1 MTRHTHMVNE
11 FSQCAHKSLEKAP
24 KLENEALECHNIQ
37 RTDQIRCD
45 LALEHIRGT
54 KCIRGRII

>member
-1 MTRHTHMVNE
+1 MVNE
-11 FSQCAHKSLEKAP
+11 FSQCAHKSLEQAP